1 MRKYAG
7 LLFAAFVFLGHAPA
21 WAQSVLTYHQNTLRD
36 GWNAAEK
43 TLNVANV
50 GGGSFQ
56 LQATATLDSQVDAQP
71 LVVPNQTI
79 SGQGTHTVV
88 YVATGGDTL
97 YAIDGSSGAIL
108 LSRNF
113 GTPIPRSALPG
124 GCPNNGPTIGILST
138 PVINTSN
145 GTMYLIA
152 DTYENGAAVYRVHAV
167 SLSTLQDKVTPV
179 VVTASAKLADG
190 TSYVFDA
197 NVERQRPA
205 LLLAGG
211 TLVAGFGSYCD
222 QATNLSRGW
231 LLGWTAAT
239 LAPLAHNRLQDSVST
254 ANSDYFLNAIW
265 MSGFGPSTTG
275 ANSPIYFVTSNS
287 DKTTYGSDDLDES
300 VLKVSPTLSANDS
313 FYTDPNHALM
323 DSKDQDFGSGG
334 AMLTPTLSGED
345 PRLLF
350 AAGKPGTMV
359 MFNAS
364 TVSSAGLLAT
374 YTIGKCWC
382 GPAFFTA
389 SDGTGRLVSSGGTN
403 LIIWKVNTSASAP
416 ASLTQLSST
425 AITSGQDPGFF
436 TTISSNGSTAGS
448 AVIWAVGRPP
458 AAPGTLPLY
467 AIDPATGHIIYTAT
481 AGNWEYGI
489 ANANT
494 VPTVANGHVY
504 VASYQELAI
513 FGLGAPAKPHAA
525 GVFAAIARAAKP
537 APGFELAAG
546 QHAIWGTIQYADNT
560 QMLLKTRSGGMV
572 WVAIAAARDA
582 GNLAATVVGEPAV
595 AIGRFGADG
604 VLVASNVEHSKA
616 QQALW
621 PQDQ

>member
-1 MRKYAG
+1 MRKYSG
-7 LLFAAFVFLGHAPA
+7 LLFAALVFLGGAPA
-21 WAQSVLTYHQNTLRD
+21 WAQSILTYHQNTLRD
-36 GWNAAEK
+36 GWDAAEK

-50 GGGSFQ
+50 GGGTFQ
-56 LQATATLDSQVDAQP
+56 LQAMATLDSQVDAQP
-71 LVVPNQTI
+71 LVVQNQTI
-79 SGQGTHTVV
+79 SGHGTHTVV
-88 YVATGGDTL
+88 YVVTGGDTL

-124 GCPNNGPTIGILST
+124 GCTNNGPTIGILST
-138 PVINTSN
+138 PVIDTSN
-145 GTMYLIA
+145 KTIYLIA
-152 DTYENGAAVYRVHAV
+152 DTYENGAAVFRVHAV
-167 SLSTLQDKVTPV
+167 SLSTLQDTLTPV

-211 TLVAGFGSYCD
+211 TLYAGFGSYCD

-239 LAPLAHNRLQDSVST
+239 LAPLAHNRLQDTIST

-275 ANSPIYFVTSNS
+275 ANSAIYFVTSNS
-287 DKTTYGSDDLDES
+287 DSTTYGSDDRDES
-300 VLKVSPTLSANDS
+300 VMKVSPSLSQNDS
-313 FYTDPNHALM
+313 YFTDPNHALM

-334 AMLTPTLSGED
+334 AMLTPALSGED
-345 PRLLF
+345 SRLVF
-350 AAGKPGTMV
+350 AAGKPGTMD

-364 TVSSAGLLAT
+364 TVTSAGLLAS

-382 GPAFFTA
+382 GPAYFTA
-389 SDGTGRLVSSGGTN
+389 SDGTGRLVSSGGAN
-403 LIIWKVNTSASAP
+403 LIIWKMNTSASAP

-436 TTISSNGSTAGS
+436 TTISSNGTTAGS
-448 AVIWAVGRPP
+448 AVIWAVGRPTK
-458 AAPGTLPLY
+458 APGTLPLY
-467 AIDPATGHIIYTAT
+467 AIDPATGDIIHTAT
-481 AGNWEYGI
+481 AGNWNYGNS
-489 ANANT
+489 NANT

-513 FGLGAPAKPHAA
+513 FGLGAPAKPVDA
-525 GVFAAIARAAKP
+525 GVFDAIAGAAKP
-537 APGFELAAG
+537 PPGFDLPAG
-546 QHAIWGTIQYADNT
+546 QHAIWGTIAYSDTT
-560 QMLLKTRSGGMV
+560 QMELKTRSGEML
-572 WVAIAAARDA
+572 WVNIAAARNA
-582 GNLAATVVGEPAV
+582 GNLAATVDGEAAV
-595 AIGRFGADG
+595 AIGSFGADG
-604 VLVASNVEHSKA
+604 VLVASNVEHAKA

-621 PQDQ
+621 SQDQ